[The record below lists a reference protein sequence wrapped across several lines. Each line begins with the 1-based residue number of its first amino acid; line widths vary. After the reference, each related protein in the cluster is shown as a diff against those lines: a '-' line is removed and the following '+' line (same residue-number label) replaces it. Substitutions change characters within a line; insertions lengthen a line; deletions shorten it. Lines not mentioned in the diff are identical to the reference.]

1 MYSKNEKSLIRKKFW
16 TRFGQYMKPIPSA
29 NGERI
34 NWLNYK
40 TGIKDI
46 YIRMDADT
54 GKTSIALEL
63 LQKDE
68 SLRLNNYAQVQLYR
82 KLLEHSLENKWK
94 WEEDY
99 FDENGNKGSRV
110 IQTLNGVNIFNE
122 GDWPAII
129 SFLKPRLI
137 ALDGFWSQIKDL
149 LDT

>member
-16 TRFGQYMKPIPSA
+16 TRFGQYMKPIPNA

-68 SLRLNNYAQVQLYR
+68 TLRLNNYAQVQLYR
-82 KLLEHSLENKWK
+82 KLLELSLENKWK
-94 WEEDY
+94 WEENY
-99 FDENGNKGSRV
+99 LDENGNKGSRV

-122 GDWPAII
+122 EDWPAII